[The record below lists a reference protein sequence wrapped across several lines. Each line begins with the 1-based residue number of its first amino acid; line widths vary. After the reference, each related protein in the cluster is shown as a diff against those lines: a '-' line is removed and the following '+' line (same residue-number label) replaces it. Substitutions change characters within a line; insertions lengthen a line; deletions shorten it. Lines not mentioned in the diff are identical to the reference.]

1 MVVKTAKEYFFFEP
15 AVGSVFTLDGRY
27 FLRSTNKRYDIIVLD
42 AFSGD
47 SPPSHMA
54 SVEAFDLMKK
64 RLTRDG
70 VLLINFLGSNEK
82 ENTFVL
88 SSLKKTLM
96 EVFNF
101 VDVYVPPEYYQ
112 QSTRPLNFTFV
123 AYQGDKGKKREVT
136 IRPPVHAPFTK
147 DLEGLLDRRIS
158 LSGDAITFTDDYN
171 PIDFYDMRM
180 REWVREVTLSVTDK
194 MILVQ

>member
-1 MVVKTAKEYFFFEP
+1 MVVKTAKEYFSFKP
-15 AVGSVFTLDGRY
+15 DKDSVFTLDGRY
-27 FLRSTNKRYDIIVLD
+27 FLRSTNKRYDIIILD

-47 SPPSHMA
+47 SPPSHMV
-54 SVEAFDLMKK
+54 SIEAFELMKK
-64 RLTRDG
+64 RLSRDG

-88 SSLKKTLM
+88 SSLNKTLK

-101 VDVYVPPEYYQ
+101 VDVYVSEEYYHQ
-112 QSTRPLNFTFV
+112 ATRLINFTFV
-123 AYQGDKGKKREVT
+123 AYFEDTKIERSLS
-136 IRPPVHAPFTK
+136 IRPPVQARFVK

-158 LSGDAITFTDDYN
+158 LSGDAIILTDDYN

-180 REWVREVTLSVTDK
+180 REWLRAESIKTIDK
-194 MILVQ
+194 TIAVH